1 MWFIYVEKIIENLIW
16 RYEMYLVVL
25 KGWFVCIYYIE
36 FIFSYEVCEELLGVN
51 EF

>member
-16 RYEMYLVVL
+16 RYEMYDLYV
-25 KGWFVCIYYIE
+25 FISIE
-36 FIFSYEVCEELLGVN
+36 FIFSYEVFEELLGVN